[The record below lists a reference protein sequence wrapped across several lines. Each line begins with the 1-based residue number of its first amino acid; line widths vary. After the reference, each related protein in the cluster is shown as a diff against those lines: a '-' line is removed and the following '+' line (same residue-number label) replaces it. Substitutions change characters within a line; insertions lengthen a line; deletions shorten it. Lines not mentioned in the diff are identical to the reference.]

1 MKTSS
6 GDKYSLLIR
15 KAKLEDL
22 ERIVDF
28 NIQMAKET
36 EGKILEKNI
45 VREGVKSVLTDESKG
60 FYLVAEENE
69 LAKKLGGQLMV
80 TFEWSDWKNKNIWW
94 IQSVY
99 VDRECR
105 NKKVFSRL
113 YRTVSKMALSEKN
126 VGGLR
131 LYVEKD
137 NNPAK
142 LAYESLGMKK
152 TPYEIYEK
160 LL

>member
-1 MKTSS
+1 MS
-6 GDKYSLLIR
+6 GDEYFLLIR

-36 EGKILEKNI
+36 EGKILDKNI
-45 VREGVKSVLTDESKG
+45 VRIGVKVVLENKIKG
-60 FYLVAEENE
+60 FYLMAEDNQGT
-69 LAKKLGGQLMV
+69 KTLGGQLMV
-80 TFEWSDWKNKNIWW
+80 TFEWSDWRNKNIWW

-99 VDRECR
+99 VDKKYR
-105 NKKVFSRL
+105 NKKVFSQL
-113 YRTVSKMALSEKN
+113 YRTVTKMALSEKS

-131 LYVEKD
+131 LYVEKH
-137 NNPAK
+137 NNSAK
-142 LAYESLGMKK
+142 QVYESLGMKK

-160 LL
+160 SL

>member
-1 MKTSS
+1 
-6 GDKYSLLIR
+6 LFIR

-36 EGKILEKNI
+36 EEKMITKNI
-45 VREGVKSVLTDESKG
+45 IREGVKSILIDESKG
-60 FYLVAEENE
+60 FYLVAEEDKSPKI
-69 LAKKLGGQLMV
+69 LGQLMI
-80 TFEWSDWKNKNIWW
+80 TFEWSDWKNKNAWW

-99 VDRECR
+99 VDKKYR
-105 NKKVFSRL
+105 NKKVFSKL
-113 YRTVSKMALSEKN
+113 YRKVTRMAKSEKN
-126 VGGLR
+126 IGALR

-142 LAYESLGMKK
+142 QAYASLGMKK
-152 TPYEIYEK
+152 TTYEIYEK
-160 LL
+160 IL